1 MYKVELKTT
10 SFSVGN
16 FTSYFIAKSVYTLAN
31 TAAITVYRKDYAE
44 LTAFKK
50 RLQRNLPVQLF
61 IDGELV
67 LSGIIAEIS
76 PEYRRGIPCLTVKIN
91 SPASKMVDASTG
103 AGKTYL
109 KQTAAAIAADI
120 VSGFG
125 LEFNYTGSKQDIIQ
139 EFTVSSCDLADVVLN
154 QLAQISNCLIYSET
168 SGRVI
173 MEEKCSRKKT
183 SSALIT
189 GENII
194 DIYKY
199 DNVYN
204 QFSAVCLHNQQPLKD
219 ELTLENIV
227 NNSLTGQ
234 SQGTEREKHL
244 TADILN
250 LTALNGQI
258 QEFEESCFDFRVV
271 GSSFKD
277 TENNIFRLN
286 QPIIVKDE
294 WIDVDGTFRIAR
306 VELSGSEE
314 SYTATLD
321 LEELA

>member
-50 RLQRNLPVQLF
+50 RLQRNLPVQLL

-91 SPASKMVDASTG
+91 SPASKMVDASISTG
-103 AGKTYL
+103 KIYL

-125 LEFNYTGSKQDIIQ
+125 LEFSYTGNRQDIIP
-139 EFTVSSCDLADVVLN
+139 EFVVSACDLADIVLN
-154 QLAQISNCLIYSET
+154 QLAQISNRLIYSAAD
-168 SGRVI
+168 GRVI
-173 MEEKCSRKKT
+173 MEDKCSSKKT
-183 SSALIT
+183 ASALIT

-219 ELTLENIV
+219 ELALESIV
-227 NNSLTGQ
+227 DNSLTGQ
-234 SQGTEREKHL
+234 SQGTGREKHL

-258 QEFEESCFDFRVV
+258 QEFEESCFEFRVV

-277 TENNIFRLN
+277 TENNIFKLN
-286 QPIIVKDE
+286 RPIIVKDS
-294 WIDVDGTFRIAR
+294 WIEADGTFRIAR
-306 VELSGSEE
+306 IELSGSEE
-314 SYTATLD
+314 AYTAALD

>member
-31 TAAITVYRKDYAE
+31 TATITVYRKDYAE

-50 RLQRNLPVQLF
+50 RLQRNLPVQLL

-91 SPASKMVDASTG
+91 SPASKMVDASISTG
-103 AGKTYL
+103 KIYL

-125 LEFNYTGSKQDIIQ
+125 LEFSYTGNRQDIIP
-139 EFTVSSCDLADVVLN
+139 EFVVSACDLADIVLN
-154 QLAQISNCLIYSET
+154 QLAQISNRLIYSAAD
-168 SGRVI
+168 GRVI
-173 MEEKCSRKKT
+173 MEDKCSSKKT
-183 SSALIT
+183 ASALIT

-219 ELTLENIV
+219 ELALESIV
-227 NNSLTGQ
+227 DNSLTGQ
-234 SQGTEREKHL
+234 SQGTGREKHL

-258 QEFEESCFDFRVV
+258 QEFEESCFEFRVV

-277 TENNIFRLN
+277 TENNIFKLN
-286 QPIIVKDE
+286 RPIIVKDS
-294 WIDVDGTFRIAR
+294 WIEADGTFRIAR
-306 VELSGSEE
+306 IELSGSEE
-314 SYTATLD
+314 AYTAALD

>member
-50 RLQRNLPVQLF
+50 RLQRNLPVQLL

-91 SPASKMVDASTG
+91 SPASKMVDASISTG
-103 AGKTYL
+103 KIYL

-125 LEFNYTGSKQDIIQ
+125 LEFSYTGNRQDIIP
-139 EFTVSSCDLADVVLN
+139 EFVVSACDLADVVLN
-154 QLAQISNCLIYSET
+154 QLAQISNRLIYSAAD
-168 SGRVI
+168 GRVI
-173 MEEKCSRKKT
+173 MEDKCSSKKT
-183 SSALIT
+183 ASALIT

-219 ELTLENIV
+219 ELALESIV
-227 NNSLTGQ
+227 DNSLTGQ
-234 SQGTEREKHL
+234 SQGTGREKHL

-258 QEFEESCFDFRVV
+258 QEFEESCFEFRVV

-277 TENNIFRLN
+277 TENNIFKLN
-286 QPIIVKDE
+286 RPIIVKDS
-294 WIDVDGTFRIAR
+294 WIEADGTFRIAR

-314 SYTATLD
+314 AYTAALD

>member
-31 TAAITVYRKDYAE
+31 TATITVYRKDYAE

-50 RLQRNLPVQLF
+50 RLQRNLPIQLL

-91 SPASKMVDASTG
+91 SPASKMVDASISTG
-103 AGKTYL
+103 KIYL

-125 LEFNYTGSKQDIIQ
+125 LEFSYTGNRQDIIP
-139 EFTVSSCDLADVVLN
+139 EFVVSACDLADIVLN
-154 QLAQISNCLIYSET
+154 QLAQISNRLIYSAAD
-168 SGRVI
+168 GRVI
-173 MEEKCSRKKT
+173 MEDKCSSKKT
-183 SSALIT
+183 ASALIT

-219 ELTLENIV
+219 ELALESIV
-227 NNSLTGQ
+227 DNSLTGQ
-234 SQGTEREKHL
+234 SQGTGREKHL

-258 QEFEESCFDFRVV
+258 QEFEESCFEFRVV

-277 TENNIFRLN
+277 TENNIFKLN
-286 QPIIVKDE
+286 RPIIVKDS
-294 WIDVDGTFRIAR
+294 WIEADGTFRIAR
-306 VELSGSEE
+306 IELSGSEE
-314 SYTATLD
+314 AYTAALD